1 MNPLKISINAGHTLS
16 GPGAGAEYKGL
27 TEAELTRLVARL
39 VTEKLKKKGHTIHD
53 STVDRAASQNAYL
66 DEVVKRCNRA
76 SVDLFISIH
85 CNASLTH
92 QGHGVECF
100 TWQKKQVPKAVR
112 ICSNI
117 SALGFRNRGI
127 KDGSGLAVVKNTHP
141 TAILVELFFID
152 NTADRQRFFEHGADK
167 LAEAIVKA
175 I

>member
-1 MNPLKISINAGHTLS
+1 MAKISINAGHTLS

-39 VTEKLKKKGHTIHD
+39 VTDKLTKKGHTVHD

-66 DEVVKRCNRA
+66 DEVVNRVNRA
-76 SVDLFISIH
+76 GVDLFISIH

-92 QGHGVECF
+92 TGHGVECF
-100 TWQKKQVPKAVR
+100 TWKREQVPEAVR

-127 KDGSGLAVVKNTHP
+127 KDGSALRVVKNTHP
-141 TAILVELFFID
+141 TAILVELFFMD
-152 NTADRQRFFEHGADK
+152 NTADRQRFMEHGADK